1 MSGIISAAVIMSAA
15 TIYSAEQQRSAA
27 RDAQKDARRNALRQE
42 RAADEATNRANQ
54 KSPDV
59 AGLLADAQRRGL
71 VGGTMLT
78 GPQGVDSSALQLGK
92 NSLLGS

>member
-1 MSGIISAAVIMSAA
+1 MSGIITAAVITSAA
-15 TIYSAEQQRSAA
+15 TIYSAERQRSMA
-27 RDAQKDARRNALRQE
+27 KDARRDARDAALRQE

-59 AGLLADAQRRGL
+59 ASLLAGAQRRGL

-78 GPQGVDSSALQLGK
+78 GPQGVDASALQLGK